1 MGNPIFSFSELVEK
15 VDAFRKAGKRIVLC
29 HGVFDLLHIG
39 HIRYLRQ
46 ARKLGDA
53 LVVTITPDRF
63 VDKGPG
69 RPAFSEVLR
78 AEAVN
83 SLDGVDAVAINEWP
97 TAEETLRRLHPDIYA
112 KGSEFKNLDDMTGK
126 IRKEEAVARELG
138 IRLEFIQDIVFSSSS
153 LINRFFSSFSKDTQE
168 YLAAFRQRYSIEDI
182 FNRLDR
188 FRELSVL
195 LVGDAILDKYIYCNP
210 LGISSKDPVIAVHY
224 QNEEVFAGGAIAVAN
239 HIAQHV
245 KEVFLCTI
253 IGDDEKKDFIENHL
267 APNVH
272 LHAITRANSPTVRK
286 TRIMDSYSFQKLVE
300 VYHMNRESL
309 QKEYAEGLKRVVS
322 ELIPHADMVTVAD
335 FGNGCISQDMVKFL
349 CGQPSFLAVNAQAN
363 AGNRGYHTIGR
374 YPRADFVSLAVHEIT
389 LEYRNRSLPI
399 SDMMVD
405 LRQRLGARRVLVTEG
420 RQGCSVLTENDFQ
433 RAPSFASNVVDR
445 VGAGDALFSVASLA
459 SYLDFPP
466 DLTAFLGNI
475 SGSLAVENIGNA
487 KAVSR
492 RGMERFITAVMK

>member
-1 MGNPIFSFSELVEK
+1 MGKRIFSFSELV
-15 VDAFRKAGKRIVLC
+15 DAVETLRREGRRVVLC

-53 LVVTITPDRF
+53 LVVTVTPDRF

-78 AEAVN
+78 AEAV
-83 SLDGVDAVAINEWP
+83 SALDGVDAVAINEWP
-97 TAEETLRRLHPDIYA
+97 TAEETLRRLRPDVYA
-112 KGSEFKNLDDMTGK
+112 KGSEFRTLDDATGK
-126 IRKEEAVARELG
+126 IRKEAAIAAELG
-138 IRLEFIQDIVFSSSS
+138 IRMEFIEDIVFSSSS
-153 LINRFFSSFSKDTQE
+153 LINRFFSSFSKDAQE
-168 YLAAFRQRYSIEDI
+168 YLEAFRQRHSIRDI
-182 FNRLDR
+182 FDRLDR
-188 FRELSVL
+188 FRDLSVL
-195 LVGDAILDKYIYCNP
+195 LVGDAILDEYIYCSP
-210 LGISSKDPVIAVHY
+210 LGISSKDPVLAVHY
-224 QNEEVFAGGAIAVAN
+224 QNAEVFAGGAIAVAN

-253 IGDDEKKDFIENHL
+253 IGSDEKKDFIERHL

-272 LHAITRANSPTVRK
+272 LHAVTRIGSPTVRK

-300 VYHMNRESL
+300 VYHMDRAPL
-309 QKEYAEGLKRVVS
+309 QSEYDKALEQLVHD
-322 ELIPHADMVTVAD
+322 LLPQADMVAVAD

-349 CGQPSFLAVNAQAN
+349 CAQPSFLAVNAQAN

-374 YPRADFVSLAVHEIT
+374 YPRADFVSLAVHEIS

-399 SDMMVD
+399 SDMMSD
-405 LRQRLGARRVLVTEG
+405 LRRRLGARRVLVTEG
-420 RQGCSVLTENDFQ
+420 RRGCSVLTGDDFQ
-433 RAPSFASNVVDR
+433 RAPSFASNVIDR
-445 VGAGDALFSVASLA
+445 VGAGDALFSVAALA
-459 SYLDFPP
+459 AYLDFPP

-492 RGMERFITAVMK
+492 SSMERFITAVMK